1 MNFESFESR
10 IMDFR
15 EYSYIGKALKKIK
28 QKRFQ
33 VKRTHMQMTTVS
45 RNQFGLLNSKRFYLT
60 DGVTSLPYGHFL
72 LTSIREQKK
81 QYKQIH
87 KKYYKLERV
96 TILQMRKNS
105 YSSKYSS
112 PAPTYY
118 KLNSTKRATIDNIF
132 NSTREYLLGG
142 MWQ

>member
-1 MNFESFESR
+1 MKFESFESR

-15 EYSYIGKALKKIK
+15 EYSYIGKAPKKIK

-87 KKYYKLERV
+87 NKYYKLERI

-112 PAPTYY
+112 PAPHLLQIKFYKKSYY
-118 KLNSTKRATIDNIF
+118 R
-132 NSTREYLLGG
+132 
-142 MWQ
+142 